1 MARQLPEHSENVS
14 KFREAFT
21 IYDEEFRE
29 SFKTYDEN
37 DSGFLTL
44 DDLILAIRDWEPS
57 LSVEVLI
64 ETGLDAFEA
73 FSLESG
79 DELLPDFL
87 REEILSS
94 DAQRHSR
101 IPSSAEIMQAFRSR
115 EVGSVDVPAAV
126 TINIKLLA
134 LSGAELTSL
143 AANSAMTVGQ
153 LQGRIE
159 RLLDVPAFA
168 QTLVFSGAPL
178 AKSESLATAGLFD
191 GAEVTLIRRPQ
202 VMVDYN
208 MFLKIAT

>member
-1 MARQLPEHSENVS
+1 MARQLLEHSENVS
-14 KFREAFT
+14 KFGEALT

-101 IPSSAEIMQAFRSR
+101 IPSSAEIMQ
-115 EVGSVDVPAAV
+115 VGSVDVPPAV

-143 AANSAMTVGQ
+143 AANSAMTVRQ